1 MRMDVKGGHWAA
13 VWEDR
18 TVGRGEIIVDE
29 LFRARQGDLDR
40 AHVRVLASALT
51 GGGRLDPLCV
61 WQDPSRT
68 DGALVL
74 LDGAHRLGA
83 YWAAKRQGGIPVK
96 VALCDRRT
104 ALLIAAAANSKDKL
118 PLHYSEKADMAWRL
132 VRQDEARY
140 SKAEIASATMVSR
153 RTVATMRSRWRQM
166 KEEGREPTGSWGR
179 DRRDLAA
186 DWTPEGQLEGV
197 AREREIR
204 ELSKAVLDA
213 VGRTARYDEHLVAE
227 ALQAAFGRRLRNM
240 AEYLYGDVDEW
251 TDFDPPRTASSMSAD
266 QDEDGDTD
274 F

>member
-1 MRMDVKGGHWAA
+1 MAGHKAT

-18 TVGRGEIIVDE
+18 SVRSGEIIVDDH
-29 LFRARQGDLDR
+29 FRARQGELDP

-83 YWAAKRQGGIPVK
+83 YWAVKREQGIPVK

-132 VRQDEARY
+132 VREDDARY
-140 SKAEIASATMVSR
+140 SKAEIASATKVSA
-153 RTVATMRSRWRQM
+153 RTVASMRSRWRQM
-166 KEEGREPTGSWGR
+166 KEEGREPTGSWWR
-179 DRRDLAA
+179 DRRDETTE
-186 DWTPEGQLEGV
+186 WTPEGQLEGA
-197 AREREIR
+197 AREAKIK
-204 ELSKAVLDA
+204 ELSKALLDV

-227 ALQAAFGRRLRNM
+227 VLQAAFGRRLRNM
-240 AEYLYGDVDEW
+240 AEYLYDDVDEW
-251 TDFDPPRTASSMSAD
+251 TDFDPPRTAGSMSAD
-266 QDEDGDTD
+266 QDEDGDID